1 MSDRIKLTAL
11 APGHK
16 GIILTISSLEEPL
29 VVSRDSVIK
38 HRLVA
43 NIVLTPSQIEQLRQ
57 ESQLHLCDFE
67 TARLLALRPHSVG
80 EIRAKLTRKQFEA
93 ETIKQIINNYKGKG
107 LLDDVQYA
115 YRQGQ
120 FLLERR
126 PCGKAYLSA
135 HLQRKK
141 IERSLAESTA
151 ETLLAET
158 DLVTLAVASLE
169 KRWKSFS
176 QFELETARTKS
187 YNYLARRGFG
197 YQAARAAFEELLNRT
212 NKGNDD

>member
-1 MSDRIKLTAL
+1 MSEKIKLTAL
-11 APGHK
+11 TSGPK
-16 GIILTISSLEEPL
+16 GIILAISSLEERL
-29 VVSRDSVIK
+29 VVSRDSIIK

-43 NIVLTPSQIEQLRQ
+43 NVVLTPSQVEQLQQ
-57 ESQLHLCDFE
+57 ESHLHLCDFE

-80 EIRAKLTRKQFEA
+80 EIRAKLTRKQFPA
-93 ETIKQIINNYKGKG
+93 ETIKQVVGKYKSMGI
-107 LLDDVQYA
+107 LDDVQYA

-141 IERSLAESTA
+141 IQRDLAESTA

-158 DLVTLAVASLE
+158 DLTSLAVASLE
-169 KRWKSFS
+169 KRWKSLG

-197 YQAARAAFEELLNRT
+197 YQTARAAFEELLNRT
-212 NKGNDD
+212 EEENED

>member
-1 MSDRIKLTAL
+1 MSERIKLTAL
-11 APGHK
+11 KSGPK

-43 NIVLTPSQIEQLRQ
+43 NIVLTESQVEQLRQ
-57 ESQLHLCDFE
+57 ESQLHLCDYE

-80 EIRAKLTRKQFEA
+80 EIRAKLARKQFPS
-93 ETIKQIINNYKGKG
+93 ETIRQVVGNYKSKG

-120 FLLERR
+120 YLLERR

-151 ETLLAET
+151 ETLLAES
-158 DLVTLAVASLE
+158 DQLALAVSSLE
-169 KRWKSFS
+169 RRWRSFS

-187 YNYLARRGFG
+187 YNYLARRGFD
-197 YQAARAAFEELLNRT
+197 YSTARAAFDELLNRT
-212 NKGNDD
+212 EKENDD